1 MFALASG
8 TSEIACSPKIR
19 TIVAKDI
26 QESIAPS
33 RAQTK
38 TGSPLPNT
46 EITADEQIQNPA
58 PQKETK
64 ASSNHKDE
72 PMTSV
77 RQSSNRIL
85 HPRREA
91 YVAPSS
97 SIVGQ

>member
-1 MFALASG
+1 MFALVSG
-8 TSEIACSPKIR
+8 TFEIACSPKTR

-26 QESIAPS
+26 QESIAQS

-38 TGSPLPNT
+38 TESISPNT
-46 EITADEQIQNPA
+46 EITADEQIQSPA

-85 HPRREA
+85 HPKREA
-91 YVAPSS
+91 CFAPNS
-97 SIVGQ
+97 SIAGQ